1 MPPSERLVALLQAL
15 RNRRRPTTAAELAS
29 EFGVSERTVY
39 RDLAALVRWGAAI
52 EGAAGL
58 GYVLR
63 TDGFL
68 PPLMLD
74 GDEADAVVL
83 GLRFV
88 TRCGDEVLAAA
99 ARAALGK
106 FAAVLPDDLERRTRL
121 NGLAVAPSGGDART
135 LA

>member
-88 TRCGDEVLAAA
+88 TRAVMRCWPRQRAPLWESLPRCFRTIWSA
-99 ARAALGK
+99 ARA
-106 FAAVLPDDLERRTRL
+106 
-121 NGLAVAPSGGDART
+121 
-135 LA
+135 